1 MEQKPVILPFGIDA
15 ILSNNFSSCEARKS
29 PTGFSDDTSFRSAS
43 ASPPTM
49 PEIKLE
55 PELRSNSASPRLSD
69 FEDTSPQRVE
79 SSFPPIMP
87 NPGFPFNPYLQMTN
101 PYILQQFHQPQTA
114 RPIPQIKCALRKH
127 KSDRKPR
134 TPFSSEQLEKLE
146 KKYKEKTY
154 LTIEERAGFAE
165 DLELTETQVK
175 IWFQNRRAKAKR
187 SAEADMYQKHMQRE
201 APSMTLLP
209 PSLIPGLFAAR
220 PFPYMF

>member
-209 PSLIPGLFAAR
+209 PSLSPGLFAAR